1 MVQGEEQEHGECFS
15 MPLNDVRT
23 MKRSNSRGSNS
34 DIELEEGGQ
43 ENSLEFRIQ
52 AKCQKDESKL
62 ISLWHDVSLIHIDPK
77 TEQETPYMNFVCE
90 IPKFTRYVLYIVRIG
105 SLSLSFSGVDSVD
118 LA

>member
-43 ENSLEFRIQ
+43 ENSLEYRIQ

-77 TEQETPYMNFVCE
+77 TEQDTPYMNFVCE
-90 IPKFTRYVLYIVRIG
+90 IPKFTRYVLNIVRIG
-105 SLSLSFSGVDSVD
+105 SLSLASIASI
-118 LA
+118 